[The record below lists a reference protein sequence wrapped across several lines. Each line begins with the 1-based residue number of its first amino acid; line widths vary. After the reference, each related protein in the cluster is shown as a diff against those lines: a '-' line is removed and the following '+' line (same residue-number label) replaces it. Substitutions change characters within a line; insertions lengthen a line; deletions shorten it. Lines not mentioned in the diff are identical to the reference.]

1 MSIGI
6 GLSEEKL
13 QEILN
18 NHALWLKNKNEGQR
32 ADFGPYI
39 LSKKDLS
46 GLDLSEAN
54 FYNTALLNAN
64 FENTI
69 LRGANFKGAKAE
81 KAKFSNCD
89 LSNAD
94 FSLADL
100 EEANFENANIENT
113 VFIGA
118 ILKNTNFNNNK
129 NESKAD
135 FRNTIKEEKSLSS
148 QIEFAKKSLSEALK
162 NTDERISDN
171 KAESKKLIETAR
183 KIFYID
189 IIFLILI
196 PLIILNPLDIHCL
209 YYFQAKFISF
219 KALLGN
225 WGIIFYTLPSVT
237 MLIIATTLLRHD
249 QKLIKE
255 IRYFSE
261 MKHEIELFSG
271 LLEASQHAANSFN
284 NHKKAAKY
292 VEDTFTLIR
301 NKLLK
306 VEKVSHDESTENTER
321 DENKNLDIFNKIIDL
336 LSKLTKN

>member
-18 NHALWLKNKNEGQR
+18 NHALWLKNKNEGKR

-69 LRGANFKGAKAE
+69 LKGANFKGAKAE

-89 LSNAD
+89 LSSAD

-100 EEANFENANIENT
+100 EGANFENANIENT

-118 ILKNTNFNNNK
+118 ILKNTNFNNTK

-135 FRNTIKEEKSLSS
+135 FRNTIKVENSLSS
-148 QIEFAKKSLSEALK
+148 QIESTKNALSQALS
-162 NTDERISDN
+162 NTDTIIKIN
-171 KAESKKLIETAR
+171 KITSCILKITAS
-183 KIFYID
+183 
-189 IIFLILI
+189 IIFFINILFLIMA
-196 PLIILNPLDIHCL
+196 PFILLNVSNMDLFYDLQIKL
-209 YYFQAKFISF
+209 ASLKILFGGFSIV
-219 KALLGN
+219 
-225 WGIIFYTLPSVT
+225 FYTLPAIV

-249 QKLIKE
+249 QKVIKE

-271 LLEASQHAANSFN
+271 LLEASHHAANSFKN
-284 NHKKAAKY
+284 PKEASKY

-306 VEKVSHDESTENTER
+306 VEIVSHDESKDNTES
-321 DENKNLDIFNKIIDL
+321 DDNKNLDIFNKLIDL